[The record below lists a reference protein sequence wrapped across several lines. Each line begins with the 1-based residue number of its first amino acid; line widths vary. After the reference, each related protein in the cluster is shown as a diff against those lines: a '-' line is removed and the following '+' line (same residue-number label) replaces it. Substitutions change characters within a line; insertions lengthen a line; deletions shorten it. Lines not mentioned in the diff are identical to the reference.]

1 MNYYA
6 VKALQA
12 RVYLWRGKN
21 EDIVNALSAANEIIT
36 ALENNIAINEM
47 YTYCNFLTPETV
59 NKSCTSM
66 SRENIFG
73 LNVSD
78 VASRIVNYIK
88 PYYLDSENTP
98 MYLLTT
104 DAMSLYENSATDI
117 RLTTL
122 MEPNTNA
129 QNTGYTPLKVYQSDL
144 ANDYKNK
151 ISMIRIPEIYY
162 IAAECYVK
170 QNNPNLPLALNCLN
184 TVREKR
190 GLYTPLEDL
199 DAEQILVEIQ
209 KEYHKEFLSEG
220 VMFYYYKRTGTK
232 TIPNYTEDMGDAQYV
247 LPYPEFEIQSGR
259 VQ

>member
-1 MNYYA
+1 
-6 VKALQA
+6 
-12 RVYLWRGKN
+12 
-21 EDIVNALSAANEIIT
+21 
-36 ALENNIAINEM
+36 
-47 YTYCNFLTPETV
+47 
-59 NKSCTSM
+59 M

-170 QNNPNLPLALNCLN
+170 QNNPNLPLALNCIIRNFCQKELCF
-184 TVREKR
+184 TIIKE
-190 GLYTPLEDL
+190 LEL
-199 DAEQILVEIQ
+199 KPFLTIQ
-209 KEYHKEFLSEG
+209 KTWRMHNMYFLIQNLKSNPDEFNNL
-220 VMFYYYKRTGTK
+220 
-232 TIPNYTEDMGDAQYV
+232 
-247 LPYPEFEIQSGR
+247 
-259 VQ
+259 

>member
-1 MNYYA
+1 M
-6 VKALQA
+6 
-12 RVYLWRGKN
+12 
-21 EDIVNALSAANEIIT
+21 
-36 ALENNIAINEM
+36 
-47 YTYCNFLTPETV
+47 
-59 NKSCTSM
+59 
-66 SRENIFG
+66 
-73 LNVSD
+73 SD

-170 QNNPNLPLALNCLN
+170 QIIPICHSLL
-184 TVREKR
+184 TV
-190 GLYTPLEDL
+190 
-199 DAEQILVEIQ
+199 
-209 KEYHKEFLSEG
+209 
-220 VMFYYYKRTGTK
+220 
-232 TIPNYTEDMGDAQYV
+232 
-247 LPYPEFEIQSGR
+247 
-259 VQ
+259 

>member
-1 MNYYA
+1 M
-6 VKALQA
+6 
-12 RVYLWRGKN
+12 
-21 EDIVNALSAANEIIT
+21 
-36 ALENNIAINEM
+36 
-47 YTYCNFLTPETV
+47 
-59 NKSCTSM
+59 
-66 SRENIFG
+66 
-73 LNVSD
+73 SD

-170 QNNPNLPLALNCLN
+170 QNNPNLSLALNCLN

>member
-1 MNYYA
+1 
-6 VKALQA
+6 
-12 RVYLWRGKN
+12 
-21 EDIVNALSAANEIIT
+21 
-36 ALENNIAINEM
+36 
-47 YTYCNFLTPETV
+47 
-59 NKSCTSM
+59 
-66 SRENIFG
+66 
-73 LNVSD
+73 
-78 VASRIVNYIK
+78 
-88 PYYLDSENTP
+88 

-144 ANDYKNK
+144 ANDY
-151 ISMIRIPEIYY
+151 
-162 IAAECYVK
+162 
-170 QNNPNLPLALNCLN
+170 
-184 TVREKR
+184 
-190 GLYTPLEDL
+190 TPLEDL

-232 TIPNYTEDMGDAQYV
+232 TIPNYTEDMEDAQYV

>member
-1 MNYYA
+1 
-6 VKALQA
+6 
-12 RVYLWRGKN
+12 
-21 EDIVNALSAANEIIT
+21 
-36 ALENNIAINEM
+36 
-47 YTYCNFLTPETV
+47 
-59 NKSCTSM
+59 
-66 SRENIFG
+66 
-73 LNVSD
+73 
-78 VASRIVNYIK
+78 
-88 PYYLDSENTP
+88 
-98 MYLLTT
+98 
-104 DAMSLYENSATDI
+104 
-117 RLTTL
+117 
-122 MEPNTNA
+122 
-129 QNTGYTPLKVYQSDL
+129 
-144 ANDYKNK
+144 
-151 ISMIRIPEIYY
+151 MIRIPEIDY

-232 TIPNYTEDMGDAQYV
+232 TIPNYTEDMEDAQYV